1 MSVSNQV
8 FNWHLL
14 MKGHCSI
21 QHCRRTFRNKWM
33 QQQTGNI
40 RFSSYSIA
48 YKNMLNFK
56 KCAFFSFFL
65 QSFQSLHSQ
74 GPPDHSGLLKFLNRV
89 QQHQLWYSGYP
100 ARLTWTFSEVGFQAF
115 QRWVLKV
122 FEVGF
127 QSFQRGI
134 SWQFVYSTPSETKLC
149 QNLTSKPNQWY
160 SCQSN
165 ISVTVHIVE
174 LSQSQRWNSQKNGP
188 HKTFWMSA
196 QGGLAVHLVPMCVC
210 LFFSNCLDVTG
221 IFLATLVA
229 LHFTPV
235 RESVSQRWKKRKN

>member
-100 ARLTWTFSEVGFQAF
+100 ARLTWKFLEVGFQSF

-122 FEVGF
+122 FWGGF
-127 QSFQRGI
+127 SKFLERGFLGNLSTAPPARLNCVRTWLQSPTNGTL
-134 SWQFVYSTPSETKLC
+134 V
-149 QNLTSKPNQWY
+149 NQ
-160 SCQSN
+160 
-165 ISVTVHIVE
+165 
-174 LSQSQRWNSQKNGP
+174 
-188 HKTFWMSA
+188 
-196 QGGLAVHLVPMCVC
+196 
-210 LFFSNCLDVTG
+210 
-221 IFLATLVA
+221 IFLW
-229 LHFTPV
+229 
-235 RESVSQRWKKRKN
+235 QCI

>member
-1 MSVSNQV
+1 MTVSIQV
-8 FNWHLL
+8 FHWYLL

-21 QHCRRTFRNKWM
+21 KHCGGTFRNLWM

-40 RFSSYSIA
+40 RFDIQLRT
-48 YKNMLNFK
+48 KLCWILRNVHFP
-56 KCAFFSFFL
+56 FFL

-149 QNLTSKPNQWY
+149 QNLTSKTNQWY

-174 LSQSQRWNSQKNGP
+174 LSQSQRWNSQK
-188 HKTFWMSA
+188 KWSA
-196 QGGLAVHLVPMCVC
+196 
-210 LFFSNCLDVTG
+210 
-221 IFLATLVA
+221 
-229 LHFTPV
+229 
-235 RESVSQRWKKRKN
+235 